1 MDHWFAVIGNMGY
14 AYILEFTPYKCI
26 GYDKYTYQVAIN
38 LLINIQ
44 KGNIE
49 DRFYNQK
56 KPHNFKIFSYYRYT
70 LSKESI
76 DWYLH

>member
-1 MDHWFAVIGNMGY
+1 MDHWFAVIENMGY
-14 AYILEFTPYKCI
+14 AYIFEFTPYKCI
-26 GYDKYTYQVAIN
+26 GYDKSIK

-76 DWYLH
+76 DWYLYK